1 LIKALK
7 DRQGEVQ
14 EAAYASL
21 GSLAN
26 TTSVFSLN
34 LALAE
39 QLERSLQSV
48 DLVLDEAASLAA
60 AYAMMAETRGTG
72 KTEITGKAVHLQ
84 LQQLIAGLPQI
95 RGLAIADANGII
107 VNDTFTFPL
116 SRIDVGDREHFTY
129 PRDHAAGTGHIS
141 APHKSRRDKDWT
153 VVMSRRIKSADGV
166 FRGTVFARVH
176 PPYFQELY
184 RSVLP
189 KPGSSVSVFRSD
201 AVHLLRYPH
210 SDQAVGKTFTQIPLF
225 RDQLFLKESHG
236 FFESDS
242 PFDGKQRLVSYIA
255 LKQHPLLVNV
265 TLDKEVL
272 LADWTSSSLRMA
284 MMALAV
290 SVLLL
295 LLMFA
300 LVELFRR
307 QEQIAAEVR
316 DSEQRLRLIT
326 DNMNDVVWTAAADMH
341 LTYVSPSVERL
352 RGFTVEEALQQT
364 PGQILAPAS
373 FKKIRTMMQEM
384 FDSAARGEIQ
394 GALDV
399 RFEVEQTCKNGATLW
414 MEESIR
420 LFFSEEGQFLG
431 MQGVARP
438 ICERKR
444 LEDELRLLANTDTL
458 TGLANRRAF
467 LARLDQEVA
476 RAHRYGHPLAILM
489 LDIDHF
495 KTINDRY
502 GHPAGDE
509 ALRRFAAACQAVLRC
524 NDVLARM
531 GGEEFA
537 AFLPETGLDG
547 ARLTGERIRQ
557 AVEELAVVYAG
568 ERFHFTTSIG
578 IVLLHDQHDG
588 EHALQLADKA
598 LYLAK
603 SRGRN
608 RVVVYEE
615 NLLHPAQPMLI

>member
-1 LIKALK
+1 
-7 DRQGEVQ
+7 
-14 EAAYASL
+14 
-21 GSLAN
+21 
-26 TTSVFSLN
+26 
-34 LALAE
+34 
-39 QLERSLQSV
+39 
-48 DLVLDEAASLAA
+48 
-60 AYAMMAETRGTG
+60 
-72 KTEITGKAVHLQ
+72 
-84 LQQLIAGLPQI
+84 
-95 RGLAIADANGII
+95 
-107 VNDTFTFPL
+107 
-116 SRIDVGDREHFTY
+116 
-129 PRDHAAGTGHIS
+129 
-141 APHKSRRDKDWT
+141 
-153 VVMSRRIKSADGV
+153 
-166 FRGTVFARVH
+166 
-176 PPYFQELY
+176 
-184 RSVLP
+184 
-189 KPGSSVSVFRSD
+189 
-201 AVHLLRYPH
+201 
-210 SDQAVGKTFTQIPLF
+210 
-225 RDQLFLKESHG
+225 
-236 FFESDS
+236 
-242 PFDGKQRLVSYIA
+242 
-255 LKQHPLLVNV
+255 
-265 TLDKEVL
+265 
-272 LADWTSSSLRMA
+272 
-284 MMALAV
+284 
-290 SVLLL
+290 
-295 LLMFA
+295 
-300 LVELFRR
+300 
-307 QEQIAAEVR
+307 
-316 DSEQRLRLIT
+316 
-326 DNMNDVVWTAAADMH
+326 MNDVVWTAAADMH

-384 FDSAARGEIQ
+384 FDSAERGEIQ